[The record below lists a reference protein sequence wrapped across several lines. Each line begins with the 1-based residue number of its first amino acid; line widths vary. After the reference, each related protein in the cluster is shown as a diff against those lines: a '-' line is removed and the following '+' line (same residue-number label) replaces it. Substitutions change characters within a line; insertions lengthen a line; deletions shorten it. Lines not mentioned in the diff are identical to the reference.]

1 MGGLGKGTF
10 RVSVRR
16 VRGGWGKRWGGVV
29 AVNTH
34 DGRRDTEG
42 METAVLQY

>member
-10 RVSVRR
+10 RVRVRR
-16 VRGGWGKRWGGVV
+16 GRGMLGKRWGGVV
-29 AVNTH
+29 GVNTH